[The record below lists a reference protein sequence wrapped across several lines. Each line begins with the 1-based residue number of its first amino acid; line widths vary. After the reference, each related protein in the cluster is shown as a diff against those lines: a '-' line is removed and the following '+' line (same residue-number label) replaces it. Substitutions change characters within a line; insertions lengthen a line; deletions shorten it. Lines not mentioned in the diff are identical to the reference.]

1 MKIIVISIL
10 GIMAIF
16 VIAYY
21 FIMLN
26 LEKLKCQERYAMLE
40 SMIDQ
45 YEINELNYARIKRQ
59 FVYVN
64 SKHCNNSKYMKLF
77 INFGIKYKDI
87 ITKKHPL

>member
-1 MKIIVISIL
+1 MTIIVVSIL

-16 VIAYY
+16 VVAYFY
-21 FIMLN
+21 VILN
-26 LEKLKCQERYAMLE
+26 LERLRCRERFAVLE

-45 YEINELNYARIKRQ
+45 YEVNELNYALIKRE